1 MRLNREASRLKHF
14 VRAALVAGL
23 IQAAPMARAADDPAA
38 GTIARVYA
46 SFETALRESP
56 KDVVARVATISGP
69 VRESFDFAAMV
80 RLAVGAKWKSFTP
93 EQQAALTETFG
104 RYFTATY
111 ATRLAQAAG
120 GKFTVKP
127 QSDARGP
134 NRVVQTEVANKDGDT
149 SQIDF
154 LLGPDNRVQDV
165 YLNGNVSEVASLRGS
180 FAEPLKA
187 GGADTLLTF
196 MRDRT
201 TGMLAA
207 KPAP

>member
-1 MRLNREASRLKHF
+1 MRLNRVVL
-14 VRAALVAGL
+14 AGL
-23 IQAAPMARAADDPAA
+23 VIGLLHLSPAARAADDPAVDSV
-38 GTIARVYA
+38 TKVYTT
-46 SFETALRESP
+46 FESALKEAP
-56 KDVVARVATISGP
+56 KDVGARAASIGSTLS
-69 VRESFDFAAMV
+69 ETFDFPAMI
-80 RLAVGAKWKSFTP
+80 RLAAGPKWKTFTP
-93 EQQAALTETFG
+93 EQQGALTEAFG

-127 QSDARGP
+127 QSEARGP

-149 SQIDF
+149 SQVDF
-154 LLGPDNRVQDV
+154 LVGPGNRVQDV

-180 FAEPLKA
+180 FAEPLKT
-187 GGADTLLTF
+187 GGADGLLTF

>member
-1 MRLNREASRLKHF
+1 MRLKRVVLAG
-14 VRAALVAGL
+14 LVAGL
-23 IQAAPMARAADDPAA
+23 LQVVPAAHAADDPAVA
-38 GTIARVYA
+38 AITKVYGT
-46 SFETALRESP
+46 FETALKESP
-56 KDVVARVATISGP
+56 KDVKARAAGIGP
-69 VRESFDFAAMV
+69 TLNDTFDFPAMV
-80 RLAVGAKWKSFTP
+80 RVAVGPKWKTLTP
-93 EQQAALTETFG
+93 EQQGALTEAFG

-149 SQIDF
+149 SQVDF
-154 LLGPDNRVQDV
+154 LVNPENRVQDV

-180 FAEPLKA
+180 FAEPLKT
-187 GGADTLLTF
+187 GGADGLLNF

-201 TGMLAA
+201 TGMLAV

>member
-1 MRLNREASRLKHF
+1 
-14 VRAALVAGL
+14 
-23 IQAAPMARAADDPAA
+23 
-38 GTIARVYA
+38 
-46 SFETALRESP
+46 
-56 KDVVARVATISGP
+56 
-69 VRESFDFAAMV
+69 MV
-80 RLAVGAKWKSFTP
+80 RVAVGAKWKTFTP
-93 EQQAALTETFG
+93 EQQGALTEAFG

-149 SQIDF
+149 SQVDF
-154 LLGPDNRVQDV
+154 LLNPESRVQDV

-180 FAEPLKA
+180 FAEPLKT
-187 GGADTLLTF
+187 GGVDGLLTF

>member
-1 MRLNREASRLKHF
+1 MKRIVLT
-14 VRAALVAGL
+14 ALVAGL
-23 IQAAPMARAADDPAA
+23 LQVAPAAQAADDPAVA
-38 GTIARVYA
+38 AISRVYA
-46 SFETALRESP
+46 NFETALKNAP
-56 KDVVARVATISGP
+56 KDVNARATSIGGP
-69 VRESFDFAAMV
+69 LSETFDFPAMV
-80 RLAVGAKWKSFTP
+80 RVAVGAKWKTFTP
-93 EQQAALTETFG
+93 EQQGALTEAFG
-104 RYFTATY
+104 RYFTVTY

-149 SQIDF
+149 SQVDF
-154 LLGPDNRVQDV
+154 LLNPESRVQDV

-180 FAEPLKA
+180 FAEPLKT
-187 GGADTLLTF
+187 GGADGLLTF

>member
-1 MRLNREASRLKHF
+1 MKRI
-14 VRAALVAGL
+14 VRTALVAGL
-23 IQAAPMARAADDPAA
+23 LQVAPAAQAADDPAVA
-38 GTIARVYA
+38 AISRVYA
-46 SFETALRESP
+46 NFETALKDAP
-56 KDVVARVATISGP
+56 KDVKARAASIGGP
-69 VRESFDFAAMV
+69 LSETFDFPAMV
-80 RLAVGAKWKSFTP
+80 RVAVGAKWKTFTP
-93 EQQAALTETFG
+93 EQQGALTEAFG

-149 SQIDF
+149 SQVDF
-154 LLGPDNRVQDV
+154 LLNPESRVQDV

-187 GGADTLLTF
+187 GGADALLTF

>member
-1 MRLNREASRLKHF
+1 MKRIVLT
-14 VRAALVAGL
+14 ALVAGL
-23 IQAAPMARAADDPAA
+23 LQVAPAAQAADDPAVA
-38 GTIARVYA
+38 AISRVYA
-46 SFETALRESP
+46 NFETALKDAP
-56 KDVVARVATISGP
+56 KDVKARAASIGGP
-69 VRESFDFAAMV
+69 LSETFDFPAMV
-80 RLAVGAKWKSFTP
+80 RVAVGAKWKTFTP
-93 EQQAALTETFG
+93 EQQGALTEAFG
-104 RYFTATY
+104 RYFTVTY

-149 SQIDF
+149 SQVDF
-154 LLGPDNRVQDV
+154 LLNPESRVLDV

-180 FAEPLKA
+180 FAEPLKT
-187 GGADTLLTF
+187 GGADGLLTF